1 MGRTASSIELSIE
14 DRKYLE
20 SQMRARTI
28 QAQTAERARIL
39 ILKADGKPIDDIA
52 ALIGM
57 NRKSVML
64 CLKKYKE
71 GGVENALFDAP
82 GRGRNAEKK
91 TVNWQF
97 QTPDARIKLKSPYPK
112 WV

>member
-28 QAQTAERARIL
+28 QAQTVERARIL

-57 NRKSVML
+57 NRGTSVML
-64 CLKKYKE
+64 C
-71 GGVENALFDAP
+71 
-82 GRGRNAEKK
+82 R
-91 TVNWQF
+91 
-97 QTPDARIKLKSPYPK
+97 
-112 WV
+112 